1 MWGSG
6 RVTKGNVPGWEVT
19 VLSKRIR
26 FMVRVKSSCSS
37 LERAL
42 EQLSRLERGE
52 VRGERKVGKEE
63 SGRQRKG
70 ERREVRGKMG
80 I

>member
-37 LERAL
+37 IERAS
-42 EQLSRLERGE
+42 EQLSRLEGG
-52 VRGERKVGKEE
+52 VRGKGEVGKEE
-63 SGRQRKG
+63 GGKQRKG